1 MRPESR
7 AALRG
12 RSDGELRCGGR
23 GRERGLGLPQR
34 ALSPRDSP
42 AALVDPAGPKTTQA
56 ADAILTFAAAETAA
70 RLIQK
75 SRLHKGGCGDPGTA
89 SEEPSLLI

>member
-1 MRPESR
+1 MRPENR

-12 RSDGELRCGGR
+12 PSDGELRSGGR
-23 GRERGLGLPQR
+23 GRERGRGRPQR

-42 AALVDPAGPKTTQA
+42 PALVGPAGPRTAQA
-56 ADAILTFAAAETAA
+56 ADAVLTFAAAETAV

-75 SRLHKGGCGDPGTA
+75 GRPHKGGCGDPGTA